1 MDNMINVKICKVP
14 GQKVSFVLTAGTTL
28 REALETAGFLQDV
41 ERGAFTVRVGGNS
54 VSQDYELKEGD
65 LVLLTSSVKGN

>member
-14 GQKVSFVLTAGTTL
+14 GQKVSFVLTQGTKL
-28 REALETAGFLQDV
+28 RDALDIAGFLQDV
-41 ERGAFTVRVGGNS
+41 ERGSFTVRVGGNS
-54 VSQDYELKEGD
+54 VSQEYELKEGD